1 MIGIREMPLI
11 YIFLPILGYAL
22 FKRGQLLKQALKST
36 NREKIRYESLIFTIM
51 FFVIIFVSILI
62 IRLEP

>member
-22 FKRGQLLKQALKST
+22 FKRGQLLKQAL
-36 NREKIRYESLIFTIM
+36 NPQIERRLDM
-51 FFVIIFVSILI
+51 ILQG
-62 IRLEP
+62 EP